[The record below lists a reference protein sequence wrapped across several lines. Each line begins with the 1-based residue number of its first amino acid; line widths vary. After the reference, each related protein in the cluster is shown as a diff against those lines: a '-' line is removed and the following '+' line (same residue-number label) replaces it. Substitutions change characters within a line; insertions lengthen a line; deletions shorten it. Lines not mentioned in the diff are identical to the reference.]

1 MDGVLLLL
9 FIGWGFYVVVVYTGE
24 INTRLF
30 SLPFF
35 FFYPS
40 VFLKCSR
47 YLIALEL
54 NKLLN
59 P

>member
-35 FFYPS
+35 FFTPVFFLS
-40 VFLKCSR
+40 VVGT
-47 YLIALEL
+47 
-54 NKLLN
+54 
-59 P
+59 